1 MNVELAAAIWPA
13 KIIYDSTPTAIGI
26 PNAPALAAHWP
37 VEIMDDSSPTGMR
50 MLDSLVEVA
59 AP

>member
-1 MNVELAAAIWPA
+1 MDVELTVVMWPTEM
-13 KIIYDSTPTAIGI
+13 IYDSTLIAIGI
-26 PNAPALAAHWP
+26 PNAPAPTVLWP
-37 VEIMDDSSPTGMR
+37 VETKNDLSSTRIG